1 MEIWDQPV
9 EIRIAT
15 AQARL
20 LEELRKIISAQV
32 SRQPT

>member
-9 EIRIAT
+9 EIRIAI

-20 LEELRKIISAQV
+20 LDELHKIRSAQV

>member
-1 MEIWDQPV
+1 MEIWNQPI

-20 LEELRKIISAQV
+20 LDELRKIVSAQL

>member
-1 MEIWDQPV
+1 MEIWDQPID
-9 EIRIAT
+9 IRIAT

-20 LEELRKIISAQV
+20 LDELRKILSAQV